1 MSKLGKNVVDI
12 RQFRQ
17 QKKKQFLRENESQ
30 LRSFISSFLT
40 RHIQVDFTLVS
51 DMYLKQKIEQ
61 NEMAWDYHDLRD
73 DVKDAMLQVYGSAIW
88 TEIRLEPW
96 FRAGYLS
103 KDEVIDKATSEFVL
117 LHPEVA
123 GGYL

>member
-17 QKKKQFLRENESQ
+17 KRKKQFLRENESR
-30 LRSFISSFLT
+30 LRSFISNFLT
-40 RHIQVDFTLVS
+40 RHIQVDFSLVS
-51 DMYLKQKIEQ
+51 EMYLKQKIEQ

-73 DVKDAMLQVYGSAIW
+73 DVKDAILQVYGSAIW
-88 TEIRLEPW
+88 QEIRLEPW
-96 FRAGYLS
+96 FRAAYLS
-103 KDEVIDKATSEFVL
+103 KDEVIDRATSEFVL
-117 LHPEVA
+117 LDPEAV